1 MQQVAL
7 VFWAK
12 IHAKADLINEYTQI
26 AHPLMKKF
34 LKSLHVAL
42 VEED

>member
-1 MQQVAL
+1 MQRLAHE
-7 VFWAK
+7 FWAK
-12 IHAKADLINEYTQI
+12 IHAKVGLINEYKQI

-34 LKSLHVAL
+34 LKNLRVAL